1 MMSSVLRAR
10 RALAWVA
17 AVCIGALAVSCGSVP
32 FSGAGPTATG
42 TVPATR
48 PGTSSAS
55 TASPAATSGGPV
67 PCSTAALQMTL
78 GPAGA
83 AAGHLYR
90 PLVFTNI
97 SGASCTLY
105 GYPGIS
111 FVTAIGGEQIG
122 AAADRSPASKRLVVL
137 APGGKAHALLDLLDV
152 LNFPPS
158 VCAASSAH
166 WLKVYP
172 PNQFSASYVRWTAK
186 VCSKP
191 KPVYM
196 FVAPVR
202 LGA

>member
-1 MMSSVLRAR
+1 
-10 RALAWVA
+10 
-17 AVCIGALAVSCGSVP
+17 
-32 FSGAGPTATG
+32 
-42 TVPATR
+42 
-48 PGTSSAS
+48 
-55 TASPAATSGGPV
+55 
-67 PCSTAALQMTL
+67 MTL
-78 GPAGA
+78 GPAAA
-83 AAGHLYR
+83 AAGHFYR

-105 GYPGIS
+105 GYPGVS
-111 FVTAIGGEQIG
+111 FVATIGGGQIG
-122 AAADRSPASKRLVVL
+122 AAASRSPARKRLIVL

-158 VCAASSAH
+158 ECAASSAH

-172 PNQFSASYVRWTAK
+172 PNQFSASYVPWTAK